1 MQIPGGDGA
10 GLVQGPGNVHAE
22 HQHLRPEEG
31 SEESALPPNPHPTS
45 HPTHQTHPHTRHA
58 VWVQQLCLLGRMR
71 LPRCCRQNAANVVR
85 PCSRL
90 SPSRVHR
97 CDCVS
102 SVSLLLLPPP
112 STGRPVRHSMLPQG
126 ARADSGLPAP
136 HRQPTERQEPQRSV
150 VWPHP
155 HDRGVQIGREPHP
168 SVHQGASHLPLPVGF
183 LVWSGFTGWLVVW
196 CGVVWSGLAWWPS
209 CYAQCLHPRWIPF
222 EVAVKVA

>member
-1 MQIPGGDGA
+1 MRIPGGDGA

-102 SVSLLLLPPP
+102 SVSLSSSSPPP
-112 STGRPVRHSMLPQG
+112 PQAALCAIRCFHKAPELIPDFLPRIANLLNDKSHSVLLCGLTLMIEVCKLDESLIPRFTRVRHTCPYQ
-126 ARADSGLPAP
+126 SG
-136 HRQPTERQEPQRSV
+136 S
-150 VWPHP
+150 WC
-155 HDRGVQIGREPHP
+155 GVGLR
-168 SVHQGASHLPLPVGF
+168 VGS
-183 LVWSGFTGWLVVW
+183 WCGVVW
-196 CGVVWSGLAWWPS
+196 CGVGWHGGP
-209 CYAQCLHPRWIPF
+209 
-222 EVAVKVA
+222 VAMHSVFTRDGSPLKLL